1 MFWQCCC
8 LPSWPSLI
16 SSLPTSRGAFSI
28 AMMPPQDEVLVRSAQ
43 GTVKTVAKVTDCITP
58 GVTALANGHW
68 FQADENG
75 VDVGGDVNTLVS
87 SHPSPLAKAIPAHTN
102 LVEVMKA

>member
-1 MFWQCCC
+1 M
-8 LPSWPSLI
+8 
-16 SSLPTSRGAFSI
+16 
-28 AMMPPQDEVLVRSAQ
+28 LVRSAQ